1 MKKFFVILFL
11 LLFLV
16 DLSVAD
22 TIEEDLKEYRAAMRI
37 LADDCRRQG
46 MDLEARVTQNRIWE
60 DPPYGFFIPRPAER
74 PLGSLPEDA
83 APRQRK
89 WFQEM
94 RRIEAE
100 YGSRFLV
107 RAKGS
112 AAAGKGHKAFEEARL
127 AFFIDPESEEARE
140 IFGYRL
146 YEGVWLRDWEIGR
159 KKKGLIK
166 DPIYGWI
173 TEREKERLTAG
184 SETNG
189 PRARSGKITVETEH
203 FEVKTTTSRKEAAAM
218 ARHLE
223 EFRSVWEIL
232 FFPMTVSEKEA
243 AAVVLGKKEQ
253 AGGKH
258 KVVIFRNRDEY
269 LREILRLDAGG
280 EISSGGYF
288 PDKKTVYLYRPD
300 PNEEDETPLNV
311 MAIHEAAHQLFAE
324 TGFIR
329 GAALRRRA
337 NPGEQAQFWMTE
349 GIACYLETFKA
360 SERGWTVGGTA
371 SYRFLRAKER
381 ADEADGLLPIAQLAA
396 MGKNVFQSDPQPAK
410 LYTESAGLVSF
421 FFHGDGGKYREAF
434 LSSLHALYQGKE
446 SPDLLEKSTGT
457 SYSRL
462 DEEFQDF
469 LRRAPFTE

>member
-1 MKKFFVILFL
+1 MLQQSSVRIAINPRKPEEFSSFFS
-11 LLFLV
+11 LLFWLT
-16 DLSVAD
+16 LSVAD
-22 TIEEDLKEYRAAMRI
+22 TIEEDLKRVPCGQRS
-37 LADDCRRQG
+37 ADDCAVREWIWKPG
-46 MDLEARVTQNRIWE
+46 DQNRIWKH
-60 DPPYGFFIPRPAER
+60 PPTAFLFLARPRGA
-74 PLGSLPEDA
+74 GSLPEDA

-89 WFQEM
+89 FQEM

-100 YGSRFLV
+100 YGSRFLSE
-107 RAKGS
+107 KGRQPPERYTRHS
-112 AAAGKGHKAFEEARL
+112 RRQAAFSRPGIGEAGKFLVTSLR
-127 AFFIDPESEEARE
+127 
-140 IFGYRL
+140 
-146 YEGVWLRDWEIGR
+146 VCRDWEIGR

-166 DPIYGWI
+166 VPMYGWI
-173 TEREKERLTAG
+173 SEREQERLPAG

-371 SYRFLRAKER
+371 SYRFSAQRAGR
-381 ADEADGLLPIAQLAA
+381 
-396 MGKNVFQSDPQPAK
+396 
-410 LYTESAGLVSF
+410 
-421 FFHGDGGKYREAF
+421 
-434 LSSLHALYQGKE
+434 
-446 SPDLLEKSTGT
+446 
-457 SYSRL
+457 
-462 DEEFQDF
+462 
-469 LRRAPFTE
+469 